1 MLGIT
6 LLLPL
11 CALANFRIMPDDCV
25 TLPDGPVLHLQAM
38 SEFQQLVP
46 ADYWA
51 RPGRLLALIEQLESL
66 RADGLEPADYYLDT
80 LIQVQE
86 FLHTWG
92 VVLPC
97 DGELASFAFLRALS
111 DLQGGRATSLGQD
124 TLWYS
129 PLLGSRQR
137 AEALTAL
144 ALNQAGTPAEAFA
157 LARPTLPLYVNL
169 RTAYQ
174 KALIHFPPRWP
185 QVPAGAMLELG
196 DRSPRVEA
204 LRERL
209 AAEDYLPAGS
219 AATELPSLFDETV
232 QDALKRFQR
241 RHYLDPDGKLG
252 PQTLAQLN
260 VSPTRRLRQIK
271 TNLERLRW
279 LAADMEPN
287 LLLVDIAAARIQYYR
302 AGDVIWSGRA
312 QVGQPQRETPRLK
325 SLITHVTVNPTW
337 TIPTSIFLQDQLPRI
352 QRNPSYLAQR
362 NIRIFNR
369 QGDEIGETDVDWT
382 APKGILLRQDPG
394 PGNALGKV
402 VIRFSNPFAVYLHD
416 TPSSGLFDTS
426 SRFYS
431 SGCVRVENALDLTA
445 RLFEFQH
452 SNRWREVQALR
463 ASGETG
469 NVHLPRSVPVLL
481 AYWTAEADDQG
492 NLFFRPDT
500 YQTDDRLLV
509 ELSRASATNSRAIQ

>member
-1 MLGIT
+1 
-6 LLLPL
+6 
-11 CALANFRIMPDDCV
+11 MPDDCV
-25 TLPDGPVLHLQAM
+25 TLPDGPKAHLQAM
-38 SEFQQLVP
+38 SEFQQAVP

-51 RPGRLLALIEQLESL
+51 RPGRLLSLIEQLESL
-66 RADGLEPADYYLDT
+66 RADGLEPANYYLDT
-80 LIQVQE
+80 LIQMQE

-97 DGELASFAFLRALS
+97 DAELASFSFLSALS
-111 DLQGGRATSLGQD
+111 DLQGGRATSLDQD
-124 TLWYS
+124 TIWYS
-129 PLLGSRQR
+129 PLLGNRLR
-137 AEALTAL
+137 AEALTTL
-144 ALNQAGTPAEAFA
+144 ALNQASTPAEAFA

-174 KALIHFPPRWP
+174 QALAHFPARWP
-185 QVPAGAMLELG
+185 QVPAGAVLELG
-196 DRSPRVEA
+196 DRSPRVDA

-209 AAEDYLPAGS
+209 AAEDYLPEGNAS
-219 AATELPSLFDETV
+219 AEQPQPFDETL
-232 QDALKRFQR
+232 QGALKQFQR
-241 RHYLDPDGKLG
+241 RHYLEPDGKLG

-260 VSPTRRLRQIK
+260 ISPSRRLRQIK

-302 AGDVIWSGRA
+302 AGDIIWSGRA
-312 QVGQPQRETPRLK
+312 QVGQPLRETPRLK

-369 QGDEIGETDVDWT
+369 QGEELGEADVDWND
-382 APKGILLRQDPG
+382 PRGILLRQDAG

-426 SRFYS
+426 NRFYS

-445 RLFEFQH
+445 KLFEHEH
-452 SNRWREVQALR
+452 SNRWQEVQALR
-463 ASGETG
+463 ASGETR

-492 NLFFRPDT
+492 KLYFRPDT
-500 YQTDDRLLV
+500 YQTDDRLLA
-509 ELSRASATNSRAIQ
+509 ELSQVSATTSHAIQ